1 MLPLV
6 YHQTHPSTRWVTL
19 AVAHQVGMDNLF
31 PASLY
36 PGTGKCELSKWRFGE
51 SRNNSILKT
60 SAFPHISIHS
70 HKCWTPAHFSNNVN
84 EQLQGGGIVNQGVG
98 VKRTEVFPWTD
109 IVVNCTKVRADFVA
123 VFNSANSEWERAT
136 WIHVNTGTKRQIS
149 THRSLFH
156 LKGRA

>member
-1 MLPLV
+1 M
-6 YHQTHPSTRWVTL
+6 
-19 AVAHQVGMDNLF
+19 N
-31 PASLY
+31 
-36 PGTGKCELSKWRFGE
+36 E
-51 SRNNSILKT
+51 
-60 SAFPHISIHS
+60 
-70 HKCWTPAHFSNNVN
+70 CWTPAHFSNNVN

-109 IVVNCTKVRADFVA
+109 IVVSCTKVRADFVA

-149 THRSLFH
+149 THLFH